1 MPSPSVWHPKYVKL
15 PTLFL
20 IAGAVCDGVAEED
33 VLVTIFEELVSDD
46 EVLVLRVDD
55 FEDDVELTVLDFV
68 ALVDEEEMGIELLE
82 LELAL
87 LEDG

>member
-1 MPSPSVWHPKYVKL
+1 
-15 PTLFL
+15 L

-68 ALVDEEEMGIELLE
+68 APVDE
-82 LELAL
+82 
-87 LEDG
+87 